1 MHFLPCRE
9 DPLQRT
15 MSSQSVMPDRTT
27 AFATTGQERMPE
39 GLTSC
44 PVPGRSFGGW
54 DCIDTRSDLESCGGC
69 MYSVSS
75 ETAGQDCT
83 ALLGVADVSC
93 IKGQCAVRKCML
105 GYKLY
110 EDRRHC
116 VESEGLFNQ
125 LFRI

>member
-1 MHFLPCRE
+1 MLCNGQCLPGPSCPTVRP
-9 DPLQRT
+9 PLPRRAR
-15 MSSQSVMPDRTT
+15 S
-27 AFATTGQERMPE
+27 ECPE

-54 DCIDTRSDLESCGGC
+54 DCIDTRNDLESCGGC

-83 ALLGVADVSC
+83 ALLGVNDVSC

-110 EDRRHC
+110 EDHTHC
-116 VESEGLFNQ
+116 VESGGLFNQ